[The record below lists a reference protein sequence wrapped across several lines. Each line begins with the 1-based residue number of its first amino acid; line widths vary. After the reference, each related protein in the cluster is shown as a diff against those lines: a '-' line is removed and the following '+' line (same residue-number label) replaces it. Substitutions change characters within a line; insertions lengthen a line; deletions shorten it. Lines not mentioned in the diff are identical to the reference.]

1 MSELLVSLVVFA
13 VVATATPGGATALAT
28 ASGAQFG
35 FTRSVPLIAGIVTG
49 LASLAATAGGGLGTI
64 VQSVPELRAGLRI
77 TGSAY
82 LLWLAWTIGRLGAP
96 ASRKVAAASPIG
108 FFKGLLL
115 LWLNPKGW
123 TMALAAASAYAGL
136 SDNPLRLAL
145 LLSAVFGLAAT
156 LSLTLWCMGG
166 RWLSCVLK
174 TEKQWRI
181 ANVTLGLLLAAS
193 VVPMWR

>member
-1 MSELLVSLVVFA
+1 MLELLVSLIVFA
-13 VVATATPGGATALAT
+13 VVATATPGGATTLAT

-64 VQSVPELRAGLRI
+64 VQSVPELQAGLRI

-108 FFKGLLL
+108 FF
-115 LWLNPKGW
+115 
-123 TMALAAASAYAGL
+123 
-136 SDNPLRLAL
+136 
-145 LLSAVFGLAAT
+145 
-156 LSLTLWCMGG
+156 
-166 RWLSCVLK
+166 
-174 TEKQWRI
+174 
-181 ANVTLGLLLAAS
+181 
-193 VVPMWR
+193 

>member
-1 MSELLVSLVVFA
+1 MSELLVSLIVFA
-13 VVATATPGGATALAT
+13 VVATATPGGATTLAT

-49 LASLAATAGGGLGTI
+49 LATAGGGLGTI
-64 VQSVPELRAGLRI
+64 VQSVPELQAGLRI

-123 TMALAAASAYAGL
+123 TMTLAAASAYAGL

>member
-1 MSELLVSLVVFA
+1 MSELLVSLIVFA
-13 VVATATPGGATALAT
+13 GVATATPGGATTLAT

-49 LASLAATAGGGLGTI
+49 LASLAATAGGGLGTM
-64 VQSVPELRAGLRI
+64 VQSVPELQAGLRI

-96 ASRKVAAASPIG
+96 ASRKVTAASPIG

-136 SDNPLRLAL
+136 SDNPLRLAVL
-145 LLSAVFGLAAT
+145 LGAVFGLAAT

-174 TEKQWRI
+174 TEMQWRI
-181 ANVTLGLLLAAS
+181 ANVTLGLMLAAS

>member
-1 MSELLVSLVVFA
+1 MPELLASLIVFA
-13 VVATATPGGATALAT
+13 VVATATPGGATTLAT

-35 FTRSVPLIAGIVTG
+35 FARSVPLIAGIVTG
-49 LASLAATAGGGLGTI
+49 LASLTAAAGGGLGTV
-64 VQSVPELRAGLRI
+64 VQSLPGLQAGLRI
-77 TGSAY
+77 AGSVY

-96 ASRKVAAASPIG
+96 ASRKDAAASPIG

-136 SDNPLRLAL
+136 SGDPLRLAIL
-145 LLSAVFGLAAT
+145 LGSVFGLAAT
-156 LSLTLWCMGG
+156 LSLTLWCIGG
-166 RWLSCVLK
+166 RWLSRVLE
-174 TEKQWRI
+174 TEMQWRTTNI
-181 ANVTLGLLLAAS
+181 CLVLLLAAS

>member
-1 MSELLVSLVVFA
+1 MSELLVSPIVFA
-13 VVATATPGGATALAT
+13 VVATATPGGATTLAT

-64 VQSVPELRAGLRI
+64 VQSVPELQAGLRI

-123 TMALAAASAYAGL
+123 TMALAAASAYAGV
-136 SDNPLRLAL
+136 SDKPLRLAIL
-145 LLSAVFGLAAT
+145 LGAVFGLAAT

-166 RWLSCVLK
+166 RWLSCVLT
-174 TEKQWRI
+174 TEMQWRI
-181 ANVTLGLLLAAS
+181 ANVILGLLLAAS